1 MTERVLAMLLQDA
14 LLLSVGVLLV
24 AALRPL
30 LLKRLGAGSAYAAWL
45 LVPALLLT
53 PALPRPTQE
62 PLRVVIQATGTAAT
76 APAAF
81 TAALPTPLPGQTA
94 PWLALWLAGAVLV
107 AAVQAWRQ
115 WRLARQG
122 PQLPAGSSPA
132 LVGLL
137 RPRVAL
143 PVDFEQR
150 FSSGERELILAHE
163 QVHRA
168 RGDNAWNLL
177 ACALTAIHWWNPLAW
192 WARRRMQAD
201 QELACDAAVLA
212 GRPDALPD
220 YTRALLAAH
229 DLDTHGAP
237 LASRWGSTHPLV
249 ERIEMLNRSQPLNRR
264 RMAALGAALLLIA
277 GVAYGVQAETPAPAA
292 AAPTIELDVEMLL
305 VPQDGSAPSPLGK
318 TSRLLTEAGLPTAI
332 SVVRDQ
338 DPPVHWDIVFFPT
351 LAADNQIRL
360 VAMFQDGQPLQRNQI
375 DVATLP
381 QGTWTERRIPS
392 VSGGPDLLIRRKVRV
407 LSAEES
413 KRLAALR
420 PQP

>member
-1 MTERVLAMLLQDA
+1 MSERVLVVLLQQA

-53 PALPRPTQE
+53 PLLPRPTQE
-62 PLRVVIQATGTAAT
+62 PLRVVLQATGTADT
-76 APAAF
+76 AAV
-81 TAALPTPLPGQTA
+81 AALPAPPPGQTA
-94 PWLALWLAGAVLV
+94 PWLALWLAGAALV
-107 AAVQAWRQ
+107 AATQAWRQ
-115 WRLARQG
+115 WRLARLG

-150 FSSGERELILAHE
+150 FPPAERALILAHE

-177 ACALTAIHWWNPLAW
+177 ACTLTACHWWNPLAW
-192 WARRRMQAD
+192 WAARRMQAD

-229 DLDTHGAP
+229 DLNTHGAP

-264 RMAALGAALLLIA
+264 RLAALGATLLLVA
-277 GVAYGVQAETPAPAA
+277 GVAYGVQTEVPAA
-292 AAPTIELDVEMLL
+292 AAAAPHIELEVEMLL
-305 VPQDGSAPSPLGK
+305 IPQDGSAPSPLGK
-318 TSRLLTEAGLPTAI
+318 TSRLVTEAGLPTAI

-338 DPPVHWDIVFFPT
+338 GPPVHWDIVFFPT
-351 LAADNQIRL
+351 MAADNQIRL
-360 VAMFQDGQPLQRNQI
+360 VAMFQDGQPLQRNQV
-375 DVATLP
+375 DVVTLP

-392 VSGGPDLLIRRKVRV
+392 VSGGADLLIKRRVRV
-407 LSAEES
+407 LPAEEA
-413 KRLAALR
+413 KRLVALR